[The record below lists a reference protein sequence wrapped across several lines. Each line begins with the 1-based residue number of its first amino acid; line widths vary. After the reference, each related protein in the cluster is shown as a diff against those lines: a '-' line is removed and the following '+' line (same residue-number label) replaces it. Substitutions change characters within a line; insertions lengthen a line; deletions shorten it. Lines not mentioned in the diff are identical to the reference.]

1 MGIPRD
7 GIQNVVLARCF
18 LFDFPILFSL
28 STASTQHDEYMDG
41 QGKVV
46 GRGRATDGRRGR
58 VVIIDPR
65 GGGGGGRTPAGD
77 AGGGRGGAVVVRAV
91 VPVVVEDLLVEDV
104 VVVDLLVVPSP
115 LVDLMIPMVVVGLQP
130 VE

>member
-1 MGIPRD
+1 MG
-7 GIQNVVLARCF
+7 
-18 LFDFPILFSL
+18 LFSADTRSL
-28 STASTQHDEYMDG
+28 SRHALATDRRLGALFFIRFPHSLFSFHRQHDEYMDG

-91 VPVVVEDLLVEDV
+91 VPVVVEDL
-104 VVVDLLVVPSP
+104 VVPSP